1 MKLTYS
7 NIFVA
12 SPFLI
17 RLCLTRFGLTSLG
30 LARLSL
36 IGLSLISFV
45 IYTCVDAKANNAAN
59 DINSYQAQL
68 ESVDKAHQALTK
80 SFYDELVKTPSLK
93 AARFNTIEALAQAVN
108 QALVNESK
116 SESNN
121 SVKAVALIIR
131 NQSLLKRYYD
141 SLETIS
147 LIKLLLDNNALI
159 NATSLIKAIERQGDD
174 NVIGQLNYLL
184 ADFYFQRKKW
194 SKVLSYLNDN
204 DTDLPLEQHHHAL
217 LMKGVSLQQQSKHG
231 LAIKAYEKIPATAK
245 HYTAAQLNLAIAN
258 IRQGWWTDG
267 HQIIK
272 QLLASQE
279 TVAQEKTLNRLY
291 ITLGYSLLNQAYYRN
306 ARKTF
311 QLVGLSSRYSNQA
324 LLGIALTA
332 AYQDDYLGAL
342 NASRFLKEK
351 QQDDLPIDEAFLLM
365 PFFYEKSQQ
374 LATASLGYSQAASY
388 YQDKISTLTQLI
400 DAPINLASHPIVL
413 SNGISMNINNKH
425 IDLSA
430 NYPSYFFTQ
439 RQNVGQ
445 LKSWQTKLNN
455 PKLSQDLS
463 SIIQAYDV
471 LTVKMAKSIMHNRV
485 AQLSSYL
492 NQSRYGL
499 ARLYDN
505 NTVAQ

>member
-17 RLCLTRFGLTSLG
+17 RLGLTRLG
-30 LARLSL
+30 LARLGLVS
-36 IGLSLISFV
+36 LSLISLGIF
-45 IYTCVDAKANNAAN
+45 TCTYAKANNAAN
-59 DINSYQAQL
+59 DIDSYQAQL
-68 ESVDKAHQALTK
+68 ESVDKAHQTFTK
-80 SFYDELVKTPSLK
+80 SFYDDLVKTPSLK
-93 AARFNTIEALAQAVN
+93 AASFNTIEALAQAVNQAVN

-267 HQIIK
+267 HQIIS

-279 TVAQEKTLNRLY
+279 TAAQEKILNRLY

-388 YQDKISTLTQLI
+388 YQDKISALTQLI

-413 SNGISMNINNKH
+413 SNGISMNINNMR
-425 IDLSA
+425 IGFSA

-439 RQNVGQ
+439 RQNAEQ
-445 LKSWQTKLNN
+445 LKSWQAKLNN

-463 SIIQAYDV
+463 LVMQEYDV
-471 LTVKMAKSIMHNRV
+471 LTVNMAKSIMHNRV